1 MSLKLTSQPDL
12 SGYLLLDQSSQQTV
26 SGGTGPL
33 FSTGLEVSADQ
44 DIHFGASTR
53 FMSYRSGSN
62 ELKVGSSASN
72 ITIENTTNGAFTEMS
87 ETGTGGH
94 VHLFTRAAS
103 NTLDMEDGA
112 GTTLASTGW
121 MTIDADGGVS
131 STSSWALQGAA
142 PQLSLGYAS
151 TTLGRLALYCTG
163 SANAVSIAA
172 PANVT
177 GAYTLTLP
185 TAAPAGTYFLKVA
198 NTGAMSYDSS
208 TYLTAEADTLQTVMT
223 RGATTATQLTST
235 LATGTSPFAVTS
247 TTVNANLN
255 ADRVDS
261 LHVATTGSAV
271 PNMASG
277 NTWDGAQT
285 FWSAA
290 PQLTLG
296 RASTTEGRIR
306 LYDAQS
312 ANYADVGVSKLT
324 TAAYTVE
331 FPDHA
336 AGTVNPV
343 FGSGLG
349 TYLAYWSSSTD
360 LTGSKNLIVDGA
372 NAKLTLGA
380 AGTSGQLALFS
391 EQGAT
396 DRTAT
401 LKPNAAMTSDATFF
415 LPADE
420 PAGTYLMTMT
430 SGGVMGFDSS
440 TYLTT
445 ATAASTYVE
454 LAGDT
459 MTGGLI
465 LPAGTTSVV
474 PLRIPAGAAHSSQT
488 EGNIWNDSTQK
499 AIQTYVDGVKQT
511 QTTCLFTATADA
523 DVAGGVE
530 GTTETSLIGT
540 GVGTLTLPA
549 NFLVAGKTIRVTVRG
564 YVTTAA
570 TSNTCTFRAKLGS
583 VAVITSAASAP
594 TTGQSNRSWF
604 ATFDMT
610 CRTTGATGT
619 VYGQGSI
626 VNLIGTSFTSIATTK
641 MLEFSSTSAAV
652 VDTTSSN
659 AIDFTLQLGGTNADT
674 WTSTDVTVEI
684 LN

>member
-33 FSTGLEVSADQ
+33 FSTGLNVSAGQ
-44 DIHFGASTR
+44 YF
-53 FMSYRSGSN
+53 N
-62 ELKVGSSASN
+62 L
-72 ITIENTTNGAFTEMS
+72 
-87 ETGTGGH
+87 
-94 VHLFTRAAS
+94 
-103 NTLDMEDGA
+103 
-112 GTTLASTGW
+112 
-121 MTIDADGGVS
+121 
-131 STSSWALQGAA
+131 
-142 PQLSLGYAS
+142 
-151 TTLGRLALYCTG
+151 G
-163 SANAVSIAA
+163 SANARI
-172 PANVT
+172 
-177 GAYTLTLP
+177 GLD
-185 TAAPAGTYFLKVA
+185 AGTPSIHILAAGASPIRIDLENTSAGGLTEVSSTHGSVEIFSSPSDAGNHLLLQGGFGGAETIQLEDTGIFLTSAAGFTVLGATSLSSLSSNGFVKTSGG
-198 NTGAMSYDSS
+198 TGLLTVDTS
-208 TYLTAEADTLQTVMT
+208 TYLTAEADTLATVT
-223 RGATTATQLTST
+223 GRGATTGTAISITGNAT
-235 LATGTSPFAVTS
+235 
-247 TTVNANLN
+247 
-255 ADRVDS
+255 
-261 LHVATTGSAV
+261 H
-271 PNMASG
+271 
-277 NTWDGAQT
+277 
-285 FWSAA
+285 
-290 PQLTLG
+290 LTLG
-296 RASTTEGRIR
+296 TLNGGVGQTGTIR
-306 LYDAQS
+306 LNDGQHAS
-312 ANYADVGVSKLT
+312 NYVSINTSKLST
-324 TAAYTVE
+324 SFYTAQY
-331 FPDHA
+331 PDAA
-336 AGTVNPV
+336 AGTHTHI
-343 FGSGLG
+343 FGTAGSGNV
-349 TYLAYWSSSTD
+349 AYGSSSTD
-360 LTGSKNLIVDGA
+360 LTSSKNLTFSGSTLTIGAGGSDGF
-372 NAKLTLGA
+372 
-380 AGTSGQLALFS
+380 LALYS

-396 DRTAT
+396 DYICT
-401 LKPNAAMTSDATFF
+401 LAANTAMTASTTFYFPAAAPGAT
-415 LPADE
+415 
-420 PAGTYLMTMT
+420 YIMTMT

-445 ATAASTYVE
+445 SAAASTYVE

-459 MTGGLI
+459 MTGGLV
-465 LPAGTTSVV
+465 LPAGTTSLV

-674 WTSTDVTVEI
+674 WTSTDVTVEV